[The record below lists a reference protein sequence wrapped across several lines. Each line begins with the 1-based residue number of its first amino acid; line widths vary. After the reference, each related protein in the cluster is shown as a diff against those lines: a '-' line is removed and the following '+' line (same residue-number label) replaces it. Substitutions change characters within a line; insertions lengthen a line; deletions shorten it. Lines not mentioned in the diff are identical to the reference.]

1 MLCIKM
7 IQRFEFPSITDTSR
21 QGVLRVFESVNVPFA
36 IKRVFSVLNTE
47 VGTTRGKHAHKKCNQ
62 LICCVAGRVK
72 LVFDNG
78 INREEYEMTPMSQ
91 GILIPAG
98 VWAEQECLE
107 TGSVII
113 VFCDQPYEEN
123 DYIRKYDDFMKFKEI
138 KK

>member
-1 MLCIKM
+1 M
-7 IQRFEFPSITDTSR
+7 IQKYEFPSITDTSS

-36 IKRVFSVLNTE
+36 IKRVFSVLNSE
-47 VGTTRGKHAHKKCNQ
+47 VGTTRGKHAHKKCSQ

-72 LVFDNG
+72 LVCDDG
-78 INREEYEMTPMSQ
+78 MSKEEYVMTPTSQ

-113 VFCDQPYEEN
+113 VFCNQPYDEN
-123 DYIRKYDDFMKFKEI
+123 DYIRQYEVFLNWRGI